1 MYLAL
6 FLTPWIAMYALST
19 IAMNHR
25 AEGGAPPP
33 FSHERTLP
41 FEGVLPG
48 DSAPKVRAA
57 ILLTHLD
64 MEGAFTASERKTD
77 GALVI
82 HRNDPL
88 AVRRITY
95 TPSDQRILIERQQ
108 YRTSAF
114 LERLHRRRGYQH
126 DFALEDVWAFS
137 VDAVIVSLA
146 FWVLSGLWM
155 WWELRSTRRLGVFSL
170 AAGVALFAFFLAV
183 L

>member
-25 AEGGAPPP
+25 AEEGAPPP
-33 FSHERTLP
+33 FSSERTLP

-48 DSAPKVRAA
+48 EATPKARAA
-57 ILLTHLD
+57 MLLTHLD
-64 MEGAFTASERKTD
+64 MVGAYTASERKAD

-82 HRNDPL
+82 HRHDPM

-95 TPSDQRILIERQQ
+95 TPSDQRILVERQE

-126 DFALEDVWAFS
+126 DFALEDFWAFC
-137 VDAVIVSLA
+137 VDAVIVSLV
-146 FWVLSGLWM
+146 FWVVSGLWM
-155 WWELRSTRRLGVFSL
+155 WWEMKATHKLGALSL
-170 AAGVALFAFFLAV
+170 AAGAAIFAFFLAV